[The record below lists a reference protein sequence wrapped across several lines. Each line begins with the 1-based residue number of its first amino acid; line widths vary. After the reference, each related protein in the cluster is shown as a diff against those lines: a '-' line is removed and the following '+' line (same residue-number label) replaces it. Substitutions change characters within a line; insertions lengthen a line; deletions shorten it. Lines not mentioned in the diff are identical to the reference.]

1 MYFINTLFDFVQ
13 NPPQTIK
20 NIMEERNFSAAFL
33 GFIFGT
39 LGLLLFFALG
49 NRSEIGHG
57 LLIFGFISILFL
69 NLCLA
74 FFFAASA
81 HLFLE
86 ITTGKGKAAGLFVL
100 LGLSEFAKTLLA
112 AYALFAMLSPV
123 LAQLKFA
130 AFFTVLLL
138 QLIFVLYMMKE
149 AYGLSKIRT
158 FFALVLSFVPSV
170 ICLCFAAACAVGFCL
185 WLII

>member
-1 MYFINTLFDFVQ
+1 MYLINTLFDFVQ

-20 NIMEERNFSAAFL
+20 KIMEERKLSAAFFGFMFGAL
-33 GFIFGT
+33 GM
-39 LGLLLFFALG
+39 LLFFALG
-49 NRSEIGHG
+49 NRSQIGQG
-57 LLIFGFISILFL
+57 ALVFGFISILFL
-69 NLCLA
+69 DLCLG

-112 AYALFAMLSPV
+112 AYSLLAMISPL
-123 LAQLKFA
+123 LAQLKLA
-130 AFFTVLLL
+130 AFFAVLIL
-138 QLIFVLYMMKE
+138 QLLFVLYMMKE

-170 ICLCFAAACAVGFCL
+170 ICLCFAAACAAGFCL
-185 WLII
+185 WLIV